1 MSDMHYQIA
10 VLVPCYNEEATI
22 GQVVADFRAALPSAV
37 IYVYDNNSTDRT
49 ADVACAT
56 GAVVRHESLQGKGN
70 VVRRMFA
77 DVDAD
82 IYVLVDGDGTYDAAS
97 APGLVKLLALQR
109 HFNALTKFAHVESRF
124 CGRKRRGKA
133 ALDVPINPCVRSVC
147 SRSVAVGLR

>member
-1 MSDMHYQIA
+1 MPMEVA
-10 VLVPCYNEEATI
+10 VLVPCLNEEAAIAT
-22 GQVVADFRAALPSAV
+22 VVRGMRAALPGATV
-37 IYVYDNNSTDRT
+37 YVYDNGSTDAT
-49 ADVACAT
+49 AERARAA
-56 GAVVRHESLQGKGN
+56 GAVVRTEPMRGKGN

-77 DVDAD
+77 DIDAD
-82 IYVLVDGDGTYDAAS
+82 VYVLVDGDGTYDAAS

-147 SRSVAVGLR
+147 SR